1 MTTLVETASPEET
14 MAVGRCLGAALRPGD
29 LVALEGDL
37 GSGKTVLVR
46 GVAQALLVDDPVH
59 SPTFVLHHR
68 YRGPVPLDHYDLYR
82 LQGLGWADAGLD
94 EPAPAIHPS
103 SAAFNPCWT
112 APGAPGATW
121 RRSRPAAGLDR
132 SPACGWGWRSPQGS
146 PMRAACRSTWWT
158 ASRCSGPNRR

>member
-1 MTTLVETASPEET
+1 

-46 GVAQALLVDDPVH
+46 GMAQALLVDDPVH

-94 EPAPAIHPS
+94 EPAPDAVSVVEWP
-103 SAAFNPCWT
+103 
-112 APGAPGATW
+112 
-121 RRSRPAAGLDR
+121 D
-132 SPACGWGWRSPQGS
+132 
-146 PMRAACRSTWWT
+146 RAAPLETWAGIRIRLEIVD
-158 ASRCSGPNRR
+158 ASRRRLICLHGTEPVRACFDGHLPRA

>member
-94 EPAPAIHPS
+94 EPAPDAVSVVEWP
-103 SAAFNPCWT
+103 
-112 APGAPGATW
+112 
-121 RRSRPAAGLDR
+121 D
-132 SPACGWGWRSPQGS
+132 
-146 PMRAACRSTWWT
+146 RAAPLETWAGIRIRLEIVD
-158 ASRCSGPNRR
+158 ASRRRLTCLHGTEPVRACFDGHLPRA

>member
-46 GVAQALLVDDPVH
+46 GMAQALLVDDPVH

-94 EPAPAIHPS
+94 EPAPDAVSVVEWP
-103 SAAFNPCWT
+103 
-112 APGAPGATW
+112 
-121 RRSRPAAGLDR
+121 D
-132 SPACGWGWRSPQGS
+132 
-146 PMRAACRSTWWT
+146 RAAPLETWAGIRIRLEIVD
-158 ASRCSGPNRR
+158 ASRRRLTCLHGTEPVRACFDGHLPRA